1 MTLDNQK
8 PAILIGDGP
17 WRFNVEA
24 IENWRLMKEGTETYL
39 PAPCSLTKPS

>member
-8 PAILIGDGP
+8 PASLLGGGS

-24 IENWRLMKEGTETYL
+24 IENWRRMKEGTERYV
-39 PAPCSLTKPS
+39 PAPR